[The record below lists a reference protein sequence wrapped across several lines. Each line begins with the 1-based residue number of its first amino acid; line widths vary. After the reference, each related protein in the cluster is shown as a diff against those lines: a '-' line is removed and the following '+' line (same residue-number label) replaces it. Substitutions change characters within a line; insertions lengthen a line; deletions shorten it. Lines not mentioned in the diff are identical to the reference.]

1 MTAFKLKRFFVIF
14 IGLTIFSACNPDE
27 PMDDGIVSMLERD
40 STPYVL
46 EIGRFPMPNLSD
58 NPLTNA
64 GVQLGRML
72 FYDQQLS
79 ANSTQSCAS
88 CHLQAYAFNDT
99 AQFSRGIRGFKGTRN
114 AMSVF
119 NTAWH
124 SNGFFWDGRS
134 NLLRHQALL
143 PIQDPL
149 EMDETLEN
157 VIAKLK
163 QDPKYSIPFIKAFGN
178 NSININNVSL
188 ALEQFMNSIVSSQ
201 SKYDK
206 YLDGQVNLSDAEERG
221 RVLFF
226 KEFNAALP
234 LQSGADCAHCHGGIN
249 FENDRYMN
257 NGLDTDAEMKDI
269 GRQEVT
275 QKPSDKARFK
285 VPTLRNLSYTAPYMH
300 DGRFKTLEEVVAHYN
315 NGIKESS
322 TLDPAL
328 VQTVETGLRLT
339 PQDIQD
345 LIAFLKT
352 LDDEQLIKDKRY
364 SSPF

>member
-1 MTAFKLKRFFVIF
+1 
-14 IGLTIFSACNPDE
+14 
-27 PMDDGIVSMLERD
+27 
-40 STPYVL
+40 
-46 EIGRFPMPNLSD
+46 
-58 NPLTNA
+58 
-64 GVQLGRML
+64 
-72 FYDQQLS
+72 
-79 ANSTQSCAS
+79 
-88 CHLQAYAFNDT
+88 
-99 AQFSRGIRGFKGTRN
+99 
-114 AMSVF
+114 
-119 NTAWH
+119 
-124 SNGFFWDGRS
+124 
-134 NLLRHQALL
+134 
-143 PIQDPL
+143 
-149 EMDETLEN
+149 MDETLEN

-163 QDPKYSIPFIKAFGN
+163 QDPKYSVPFVKAFGS
-178 NSININNVSL
+178 NSINIKNVSL
-188 ALEQFMNSIVSSQ
+188 ALEQFMNSIVSNQ

-206 YLDGQVNLSDAEERG
+206 YLDGQVSLSDAEERG

-275 QKPSDKARFK
+275 QKSTDKARFK

-315 NGIKESS
+315 TGIKVSS

-328 VQTVETGLRLT
+328 VQTVDTGLRLT

-364 SSPF
+364 SAPF

>member
-1 MTAFKLKRFFVIF
+1 MSAFKLISFFAFLVLI
-14 IGLTIFSACNPDE
+14 IFSACNPDE
-27 PMDDGIVSMLERD
+27 PADDGVVAMLEKD

-46 EIGRFPMPNLSD
+46 EIGRFPMPNLND

-88 CHLQAYAFNDT
+88 CHLQAFAFNDT
-99 AQFSRGIRGFKGTRN
+99 ALFSRGIRGFKGTRN

-134 NLLRHQALL
+134 VLLRHQAIL

-163 QDPKYSIPFIKAFGN
+163 QDPKYNVPFVKAFGS
-178 NSININNVSL
+178 NSINIKNVSL
-188 ALEQFMNSIVSSQ
+188 ALEQFMNSIVSNQ

-206 YLDGQVNLSDAEERG
+206 YLDGQVSLSDAEERG

-275 QKPSDKARFK
+275 QKSTDKARFK

-315 NGIKESS
+315 TGIKVSS

-328 VQTVETGLRLT
+328 VQTVDTGLRLT
-339 PQDIQD
+339 SQDIQD